1 MKNLTI
7 SIVTLILCFVLIR
20 WQPLPLG
27 NFGLSIV
34 LGLSSVVNFI
44 EFLKKDKKK

>member
-1 MKNLTI
+1 MKYLII
-7 SIVTLILCFVLIR
+7 SIVTFILCFVLIR